1 MVKPSITLAFLLL
14 PLLTNCARSSADGLG
29 DTDGDGV
36 IDEIDNCDAV
46 PNTDQIDLDRDGIGD
61 VCDDDIDGDGAINS
75 DDAFPFDPNEAFD
88 SDGDGVGD
96 NSDDFP
102 FDPEGITDEDGDGNA
117 DDRDNCVDIPNGD
130 QADADEDGTGDAC
143 DDDRDGGCAKP
154 CAARR

>member
-1 MVKPSITLAFLLL
+1 MYKIV
-14 PLLTNCARSSADGLG
+14 NCDFDTDYDCDGIDNAHDNCPNAYNPTQRNTDFGSAGADGF
-29 DTDGDGV
+29 
-36 IDEIDNCDAV
+36 
-46 PNTDQIDLDRDGIGD
+46 GD

-75 DDAFPFDPNEAFD
+75 DDACPFDPNEAFD

-130 QADADEDGTGDAC
+130 QADADDHQLVDQDRISGETC
-143 DDDRDGGCAKP
+143 DRLIDHRITVF
-154 CAARR
+154 

>member
-1 MVKPSITLAFLLL
+1 M
-14 PLLTNCARSSADGLG
+14 
-29 DTDGDGV
+29 
-36 IDEIDNCDAV
+36 
-46 PNTDQIDLDRDGIGD
+46 
-61 VCDDDIDGDGAINS
+61 
-75 DDAFPFDPNEAFD
+75 
-88 SDGDGVGD
+88 GD